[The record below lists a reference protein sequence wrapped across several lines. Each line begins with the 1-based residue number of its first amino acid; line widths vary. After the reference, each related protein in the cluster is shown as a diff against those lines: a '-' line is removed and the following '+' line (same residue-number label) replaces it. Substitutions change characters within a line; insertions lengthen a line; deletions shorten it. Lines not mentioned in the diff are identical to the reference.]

1 MNSQTFVDTN
11 VVPHAERD
19 VMGRLIYAITLS
31 GLFVYGIMAPAS
43 PAGQLYQ
50 DSAWIGKALIAAAG
64 VLAVLIAGDTWMND
78 VQPPHVQLRWTSR
91 YRHWLYA
98 IGGLLYITAI
108 YHALVKP
115 IEQPGPVIAAVY
127 MYSCLAAFG
136 FALALRDVIRRP
148 GHAASGT

>member
-1 MNSQTFVDTN
+1 MHHDS
-11 VVPHAERD
+11 ALERD
-19 VMGRLIYAITLS
+19 IMGRLMYAITLS
-31 GLFVYGIMAPAS
+31 GLFAYGLLVPGS

-50 DSAWIGKALIAAAG
+50 DSAWIGKILIAAAG
-64 VLAVLIAGDTWMND
+64 VLAALIAGDTWMND
-78 VQPPHVQLRWTSR
+78 VQPPDVQLRWTSK

-98 IGGLLYITAI
+98 LGGLLYLSAI

-127 MYSCLAAFG
+127 LYTCFAAFG

-148 GHAASGT
+148 GHAVHGT